1 MRKLYF
7 IASIPATAK
16 DGVITGVVANGTGR
30 NATAEEVT
38 ALVELLRT
46 KGATQSLLDS
56 LRDATYPG
64 PVSAFERRAAARAEA
79 DILNS
84 FNGGGLFNWHII
96 EVGDSIRKPVR
107 KPLGWRIMYDTDY
120 TSCYNS
126 IEDGAT
132 VRIDGDEENRSEDNL
147 LFPTRSAARDTLDTI
162 NDKRSKQNPQG
173 YFIVP
178 VYADA

>member
-46 KGATQSLLDS
+46 KGATPSLLDS

-79 DILNS
+79 GILNS
-84 FNGGGLFNWHII
+84 WNGWNGLFNWHVI
-96 EVGDSIRKPVR
+96 ELGDSIRKPVH
-107 KPLGWRIMYDTDY
+107 KPLGWRIKYDGDY
-120 TSCYNS
+120 TSSFNS
-126 IEDGAT
+126 VEEGAT
-132 VRIDGDEENRSEDNL
+132 VRIDGDEWNHSKYNL
-147 LFPTRSAARDTLDTI
+147 LFPTRSAARSTLETSG
-162 NDKRSKQNPQG
+162 DKRSRENPQG
-173 YFIVP
+173 YYIEP
-178 VYADA
+178 YYA